1 MSEQRAAYD
10 VAHLPLTSPSATSG
24 LLEVFRRRYL
34 LTLLVRREIMA
45 RYQGT
50 VLGLIWSYVNPL
62 SQFLIYWFVIGKI
75 LNLHKQVEQFAIHI
89 FCGLIVVHFF
99 NETMNAGTRSI
110 VKNKSLVQKMAVPRE
125 MFPVASMLVS
135 AFHVGPQL
143 VILTIACAW
152 LGWIPDP
159 AGMVG
164 FVIALLIAMTLG
176 IAIALTL
183 SCANVFLRDISNA
196 LSIMTNLVRFGVPM
210 IWSYSMADERLG
222 AVGAQLV
229 LYNPLA
235 IAVLLIQRA
244 FWIGTTE
251 HPDLSNATEM
261 PDHLLER
268 GLIALAIGLVLLVVG
283 QKVFTR
289 LEGKVP
295 ERL

>member
-1 MSEQRAAYD
+1 
-10 VAHLPLTSPSATSG
+10 
-24 LLEVFRRRYL
+24 
-34 LTLLVRREIMA
+34 MA

-50 VLGLIWSYVNPL
+50 VLGLVWSYVNPL

-75 LNLHKQVEQFAIHI
+75 LGLHKSVENFAIHI

-143 VILTIACAW
+143 VILTIFCVY
-152 LGWIPDP
+152 LGWAPDP
-159 AGMVG
+159 IGMVC

-176 IAIALTL
+176 IAIALML

-210 IWSYSMADERLG
+210 IWSYAMADERLG

-244 FWIGTTE
+244 FWVGSTDN
-251 HPDLSNATEM
+251 PAATIAGHM
-261 PDHLLER
+261 PDHLFTR
-268 GLIALAIGLVLLVVG
+268 SVIALGISLVVLGFG
-283 QKVFTR
+283 QLVFSR
-289 LEGKVP
+289 LENKIP